1 MKHAI
6 KTAEQLISKYC
17 IQNHRE
23 LNLEEIANAE
33 MLIIEEVLLNGL
45 LGRILYNDEFGLIQ
59 VDKSISNEGL
69 KRFTIAHEMG
79 HFFLSKNSQIN
90 KHGCSYNSLGNY
102 SENKNQETEANHF
115 AAELLMHKPWF
126 IKFTNNIPVCLDLIK
141 LISRE
146 FNVSLTAAAI
156 RYAEIGQFPIAVI
169 MSKDNFVQWSFISGN
184 FPFKNLPMVK
194 QVPIDSNARDCFNN
208 KEIFTDEDLILAA
221 NWFNVDFRSNK
232 SKYLYEQSI
241 SITVTKSV
249 LTLLWSENY
258 NFRY

>member
-1 MKHAI
+1 MMRAV

-45 LGRILYNDEFGLIQ
+45 LGRILYNDEIGLIQ
-59 VDKSISNEGL
+59 VDKSIKNEGL

-90 KHGCSYNSLGNY
+90 KHGCSYNSLGSY
-102 SENKNQETEANHF
+102 SENKDHEAEANRF

-141 LISRE
+141 LISQE

-156 RYAEIGQFPIAVI
+156 RYAEIGQYPIAVI
-169 MSKDNFVQWSFISGN
+169 MSKDNAVQWSFINGN
-184 FPFKNLPMVK
+184 FPYKYLPVGR
-194 QVPIDSNARDCFNN
+194 QVSRDSNAHNCFNN
-208 KEIFTDEDLILAA
+208 IETATDEDLILAA
-221 NWFNVDFRSNK
+221 SWFSEALGSNK
-232 SKYLYEQSI
+232 SKYLYEQSV
-241 SITVTKSV
+241 SIPVTKSV
-249 LTLLWSENY
+249 LTLLWESEHE
-258 NFRY
+258 